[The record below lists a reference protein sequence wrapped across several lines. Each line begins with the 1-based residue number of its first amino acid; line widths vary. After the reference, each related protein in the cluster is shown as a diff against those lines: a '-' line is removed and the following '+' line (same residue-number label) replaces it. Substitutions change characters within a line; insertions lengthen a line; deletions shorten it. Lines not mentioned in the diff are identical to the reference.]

1 MPPLEQC
8 LGLSAIIFSI
18 GLVGFLIRR
27 NIIVMLMCVELM
39 LNAVNLN
46 FVAFSRALDAVHG
59 HVFSVFIITI
69 AAAEA
74 ATGLAILIAVY
85 RNRDTVNSDEV
96 AIMRG

>member
-1 MPPLEQC
+1 MPPIEHC
-8 LGLSAIIFSI
+8 IALSAVLFAT

-59 HVFSVFIITI
+59 QVFSVFVITI

-74 ATGLAILIAVY
+74 ATGLAILIALY

-96 AIMRG
+96 ALMRG